1 MPSSPPAIWVEIT
14 VDGNKSAI
22 PFNSGLTIYVPR
34 SSYSTYTGMVNW
46 ANGKAREWN
55 WYKYEDYIYPYS
67 F

>member
-14 VDGNKSAI
+14 VDGNESAI

-46 ANGKAREWN
+46 ANGQAREWN